1 MNVKKRHFLTE
12 LFVLVCGS
20 SIVEGHSVYA
30 HHNNWKLYRSNWL
43 LAKCKNALSTYLPI
57 SILNVCCLS
66 LSAIVS
72 GHCYTVFVLEISAIC
87 NFMGSTET
95 AAVIP
100 FSLKNMLECFY
111 DIKL

>member
-1 MNVKKRHFLTE
+1 
-12 LFVLVCGS
+12 
-20 SIVEGHSVYA
+20 
-30 HHNNWKLYRSNWL
+30 

-72 GHCYTVFVLEISAIC
+72 GICYTVFVSEISAIC
-87 NFMGSTET
+87 NFKRSTEA
-95 AAVIP
+95 AAVMS
-100 FSLKNMLECFY
+100 FSLKNMLECLY